1 MTYGIQI
8 DGVDISGI
16 YNVADS
22 TLPAKNYYVAST
34 GTFSTGV
41 NVGTVGDRDLFL
53 VRPGTGHNN
62 AYLYASQGY
71 AVGAA
76 VGRLIIT
83 ENNQG
88 QITAASLQTRTMEYV
103 HLKDADA
110 GTAPTSANYGIQI
123 RNSTGGIL
131 FDTRRIV
138 TNNSFRITNYTTPGQ
153 AGGFYGTL
161 YSGSDANSKFVDM
174 TSTRAFFRQFGGGS
188 NSGLFYGALIRWAGT
203 EINWF
208 SRIQLYTSESG
219 VTNDVYLTSPAITI
233 GDRR

>member
-8 DGVDISGI
+8 DGVDASST

-41 NVGTVGDRDLFL
+41 NVGTLGDRDLFL

-62 AYLYASQGY
+62 SYLYASQGY
-71 AVGAA
+71 AVGSA
-76 VGRLIIT
+76 VGRWINT
-83 ENNQG
+83 TNNQG
-88 QITAASLQTRTMEYV
+88 QITASSLQTRTMEYV

-110 GTAPTSANYGIQI
+110 GAAPTSSDYGIQI
-123 RNSTGGIL
+123 KNSTGGIL

-138 TNNSFRITNYTTPGQ
+138 TNNSFRITNYTTAGQ
-153 AGGFYGTL
+153 AGGFFGTL
-161 YSGSDANSKFVDM
+161 YSGSDANDKFVEM
-174 TSTRAFFRQFGGGS
+174 TRTRAWFRQFGGGS
-188 NSGLFYGALIRWAGT
+188 NDGMFYGAFIRWAGT
-203 EINWF
+203 EINWY
-208 SRIQLYTSESG
+208 SRVQLYTQESG
-219 VTNDVYLTSPAITI
+219 VLSDTYLSSPAITI

>member
-8 DGVDISGI
+8 DGVDVSGT

-41 NVGTVGDRDLFL
+41 NVGTVGSRDLFL

-62 AYLYASQGY
+62 AYYYASQGY
-71 AVGAA
+71 GVGSA

-110 GTAPTSANYGIQI
+110 GTNPTSNNYGLKIL
-123 RNSTGGIL
+123 NSTGAIL
-131 FDTRRIV
+131 FDSRRIV
-138 TNNSFRITNYTTPGQ
+138 TNNSFRITNYTTAGQ
-153 AGGFYGTL
+153 AGGFNGVL

-188 NSGLFYGALIRWAGT
+188 NNGLFYGALIRWAGNQ
-203 EINWF
+203 INWF
-208 SRIQLYTSESG
+208 SRVQLYTSESG
-219 VTNDVYLTSPAITI
+219 VTSDVYLTSPAITI

>member
-1 MTYGIQI
+1 MSYGIQI
-8 DGVDISGI
+8 DGVDVSGT

-62 AYLYASQGY
+62 SYMYASQGY
-71 AVGAA
+71 AVGSA
-76 VGRLIIT
+76 VGRLT
-83 ENNQG
+83 TTQNNQG
-88 QITAASLQTRTMEYV
+88 QITSGSLITRTMEYV

-110 GTAPTSANYGIQI
+110 GTAPTSSNYGLQI
-123 RNSTGGIL
+123 KNSTGGIL

-138 TNNSFRITNYTTPGQ
+138 TNNSFRITNYTTEGQ
-153 AGGFYGTL
+153 AGGFFGVL
-161 YSGSDANSKFVDM
+161 YSGNDANSKFVDM
-174 TSTRAFFRQFGGGS
+174 RSTRAFFRYFSGGTNAS
-188 NSGLFYGALIRWAGT
+188 LFYGALIRWAGNQ
-203 EINWF
+203 INWY
-208 SRIQLYTSESG
+208 SRVQLYTPESG
-219 VTNDVYLTSPAITI
+219 VLSDNYLSSPALTI

>member
-1 MTYGIQI
+1 MSYGIQI
-8 DGVDISGI
+8 DGVDVSGT

-41 NVGTVGDRDLFL
+41 NVGTIGDRDLFL

-62 AYLYASQGY
+62 SYMYASQGY
-71 AVGAA
+71 AVGSA
-76 VGRLIIT
+76 VGRLITT

-88 QITAASLQTRTMEYV
+88 RITAASLQTRTMEYV
-103 HLKDADA
+103 HLKDANA
-110 GTAPTSANYGIQI
+110 GTAPTSSNYGIQI
-123 RNSTGGIL
+123 KNSTGGIL

-138 TNNSFRITNYTTPGQ
+138 TNNSFRITNYTTEGQ
-153 AGGFYGTL
+153 AGGFFGVL

-174 TSTRAFFRQFGGGS
+174 TATRAFFRQFSGGS
-188 NSGLFYGALIRWAGT
+188 GASLFYGALIRWASNQ
-203 EINWF
+203 INWY
-208 SRIQLYTSESG
+208 SRVQLYTQESG
-219 VTNDVYLTSPAITI
+219 VLTDNYLSSPALTI